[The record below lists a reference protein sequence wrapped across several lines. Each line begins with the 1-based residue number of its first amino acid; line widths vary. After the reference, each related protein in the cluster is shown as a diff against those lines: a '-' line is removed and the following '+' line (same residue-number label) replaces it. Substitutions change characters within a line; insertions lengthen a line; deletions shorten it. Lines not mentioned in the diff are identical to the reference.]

1 MVGIAIS
8 DSLERAGAAAPAGS
22 TLKGKLDDRHQL
34 VERAVT
40 RMDGIEDLYTWWDS
54 LSAVNPLRP
63 DRTSTHSA
71 IDVTI
76 PCITEECLIDVAVG
90 Q

>member
-1 MVGIAIS
+1 
-8 DSLERAGAAAPAGS
+8 
-22 TLKGKLDDRHQL
+22 
-34 VERAVT
+34 
-40 RMDGIEDLYTWWDS
+40 MDGIEDLYTWWDS